1 MIGAQGW
8 NGAPAPDDVWCLSA
22 STIGKALAKP
32 SLEAWA
38 HRTTA
43 ERVIADLDVIAPLAA
58 RSPQAAVEYVKGI
71 RFTGEAGQLSAADRG
86 TELHA
91 YMEARLLGTPLP
103 AWVPNHAE
111 QLAPFLPHIEAWLS
125 AFYPEP
131 VEVERVVFDPAS
143 RLAGRLDFKLRLRGV
158 FPAWPGVRNPVVLL
172 DGKSTDKT
180 YDNQGR
186 LFKPYADSHALQL
199 AALAH
204 ATHAATFD
212 PRIMPGTNGGR
223 FYLANP
229 EELAACTAPA
239 QVDGAALLQ
248 ITPAYCTAF
257 PVDIGPAVHA
267 YTRCVADAWRWAHIA
282 SKAVVGDAIHP
293 ATEETPKP

>member
-8 NGAPAPDDVWCLSA
+8 NGAPAPDDVWHLSA
-22 STIGKALAKP
+22 STIGKALAAP

-43 ERVIADLDVIAPLAA
+43 ERVVADLDVIAPLAA
-58 RSPQAAVEYVKGI
+58 RSPDAAIAYVKGI
-71 RFTGEAGQLSAADRG
+71 RFTGADGALSSSERG

-91 YMEARLLGTPLP
+91 YIEARLRGLP
-103 AWVPNHAE
+103 VPVWAPQHAE
-111 QLAPFLPHIEAWLS
+111 QLAPFLPHIEAWLL
-125 AFYPEP
+125 AFMPEP
-131 VEVERVVFDPAS
+131 VAVEQVVFDPAS
-143 RLAGRLDFKLRLRGV
+143 RLAGRGDWWLRLHGT
-158 FPAWPGVRNPVVLL
+158 FPAWPGVRNPVVLF
-172 DGKSTDKT
+172 DGKSSDKT
-180 YDNQGR
+180 FDRQGR
-186 LFKPYADSHALQL
+186 PFKPFADSHPLQL

-229 EELAACTAPA
+229 EELAACTAPPH
-239 QVDGAALLQ
+239 VDGAALLQ
-248 ITPAYCTAF
+248 ITPAYCMAF

-282 SKAVVGDAIHP
+282 SKATVGDPIP
-293 ATEETPKP
+293 TPTTGETP